1 MTGREKILAGV
12 VGGVVALAGGSTLL
26 RLVVIEPLR
35 SLNKSLDTAAKKRA
49 NLEDFVEQHQNI
61 TKDWETYTARTFSDN
76 VEKAKVALFREV
88 ATLLK
93 RHELTEGH
101 RITQGT
107 PRKLKSGLVEV
118 SSRVHAE
125 GSLEAVVGFM
135 RDLRQWP
142 YLARLSNVSLRAEEG
157 NSTRRTRGRG
167 RGSNKPATLVVSVN
181 ATTLVL
187 PKLKGT
193 KHLAPDPNQPASTY
207 LAYEPEAYD
216 EIAEVNFFQKY
227 RPPVRTVQTPT
238 TREVVRHEEAEQVRP
253 KPRPNMKVVGVESL
267 YGDLIACVLDEDHRE
282 EPLAEY
288 HLNDDIDD
296 GTLVLVH
303 PKGIVVR
310 VPKRGGAD
318 EETEDYFYPI
328 GSSFR
333 DRVRLEEADPEIIR
347 ELHPEGPKQAA
358 RPSLSPPAER
368 LDR

>member
-1 MTGREKILAGV
+1 
-12 VGGVVALAGGSTLL
+12 
-26 RLVVIEPLR
+26 
-35 SLNKSLDTAAKKRA
+35 
-49 NLEDFVEQHQNI
+49 
-61 TKDWETYTARTFSDN
+61 
-76 VEKAKVALFREV
+76 VEKAKVALFDEV

-125 GSLEAVVGFM
+125 GSLESVVGFM
-135 RDLRQWP
+135 RDLRQKP

-157 NSTRRTRGRG
+157 SSTRRTRGRG
-167 RGSNKPATLVVSVN
+167 RGSNEPATLAVSVTV
-181 ATTLVL
+181 TTLVL

-193 KHLAPDPNQPASTY
+193 KHLAPDPNQPAPTY
-207 LAYEPEAYD
+207 LAYGPEVYD
-216 EIAEVNFFQKY
+216 EIARVNFFQKY
-227 RPPVRTVQTPT
+227 EPPRRHTGPT
-238 TREVVRHEEAEQVRP
+238 TKP
-253 KPRPNMKVVGVESL
+253 GPGPGPPPPPPPPPRPNMKVVGVESL
-267 YGDLIACVLDEDHRE
+267 YGDLIASVLDEDHRE

-303 PKGIVVR
+303 RKGIVVR

-318 EETEDYFYPI
+318 EETEDYFYPV

-333 DRVRLEEADPEIIR
+333 DRVRLEEADPQIIR
-347 ELHPEGPKQAA
+347 ELHLEGPKQAA
-358 RPSLSPPAER
+358 RPSLSPPSER